1 MSTSQR
7 TFDQVKSILGKL
19 DRDIDAARERRL
31 QQRLVPIATVQQ
43 SPGLGGGGFVPPAP
57 ALIAVPSRPAMP
69 TPVALPANDPG
80 RSGYGRARP
89 LRNDERAIFPPA
101 QPRP

>member
-31 QQRLVPIATVQQ
+31 QQRLSPLGPSTQSAAFVAPTPAAVPTAR
-43 SPGLGGGGFVPPAP
+43 LGPSAP
-57 ALIAVPSRPAMP
+57 AVP
-69 TPVALPANDPG
+69 LQANDPG

-89 LRNDERAIFPPA
+89 LRGDDRQAFPPV
-101 QPRP
+101 QSRP

>member
-31 QQRLVPIATVQQ
+31 QQRLMPAAAIAQ
-43 SPGLGGGGFVPPAP
+43 PAGFIPAATPAP
-57 ALIAVPSRPAMP
+57 APMRPAAP
-69 TPVALPANDPG
+69 APAPLPPNDPG

-89 LRNDERAIFPPA
+89 LRGDDRAVFPPT

>member
-31 QQRLVPIATVQQ
+31 QQPRGVVAAIAQ
-43 SPGLGGGGFVPPAP
+43 PAGFVPAAPAP
-57 ALIAVPSRPAMP
+57 QPARAAI
-69 TPVALPANDPG
+69 PVQPASLPANDPG

-89 LRNDERAIFPPA
+89 LRGDDRAIFPPS